1 MLAVAEDMRN
11 RFGVPPGLVIIDT
24 MISAI
29 GIENLN
35 DAISARQAVDVL
47 QEIRRATGAVVLGVH
62 HHGKDTSKCA
72 TGSFAFTA
80 LPDFIVSVHGAAD
93 DKGHVSERCVTLT
106 KSRSGETGW
115 RCGFDLTDVLIDVS
129 ENGRKKHCAFVDL
142 LPEGSSDE
150 ASNDSGTH
158 QGKGLVPL
166 MTAFGEALESGE
178 TIKFDDKVFK
188 ATRKDPLRLRFD
200 ELYKGPS
207 SEANRTAFR
216 RALKTATDAEP
227 PRVCRRPFRLSHAAM
242 AGSSSCA

>member
-1 MLAVAEDMRN
+1 
-11 RFGVPPGLVIIDT
+11 

-47 QEIRRATGAVVLGVH
+47 KKIQRATGAVVLGVH
-62 HHGKDTSKCA
+62 HHGKDASKGA

-115 RCGFDLTDVLIDVS
+115 RCGFDLTDVLIDAG
-129 ENGRKKHCAFVDL
+129 ENGRGRYCVFVDP
-142 LPEGSSDE
+142 LPEGSSDQ
-150 ASNDSGTH
+150 ASNDRGAH
-158 QGKGLVPL
+158 QGKGLTPL

-178 TIKFDDKVFK
+178 TIKFEDQVFK
-188 ATRKDPLRLRFD
+188 ATRKSLLRVRFD
-200 ELYKGPS
+200 ELYEGPS
-207 SEANRTAFR
+207 SDANRKAFS
-216 RALKTATDAEP
+216 RALQAAMDASTLVIKAVDGEEWVFSPNPLDDAE
-227 PRVCRRPFRLSHAAM
+227 SETKD
-242 AGSSSCA
+242 GS